1 MENFQRAAKIGEELN
16 EAWIVHNAVVYILNY
31 NRHLISSGRQR
42 EIIEYLQTLL
52 GAIKTVG
59 HNG

>member
-16 EAWIVHNAVVYILNY
+16 EAWIVHNAVVYLLNY

-42 EIIEYLQTLL
+42 GIIEYLQSVL